1 MSFKILHTGDIH
13 LGDLAG
19 PSKDGKNL
27 RRMDTLA
34 CMDAIVLH
42 AQTEVPDITVIAGD
56 LFNRSRVWADTA
68 LEDVNDAISRFLRPL
83 CQHSHA
89 VVLLF
94 GTENHDNPRAFDV
107 IKKATG
113 DLKNLHIYTHPI
125 VDTIT
130 VPAGPIQILAI
141 PGFDKGRLRTF
152 FPGADKEAENQNA
165 TVLVNQ
171 LVLGLSR
178 QLDPNI
184 PSILTAH
191 YTVTGCTTE
200 SGQSFLAGQDVV
212 ISTDT
217 IDAANVSLACF
228 GHIHRPQK
236 LLSNTPAYYC
246 GSPNQLTFNDEGIE
260 HGFWMHTIHGTP
272 VLIPGENPPIP
283 HVESDFVGTPER
295 KHYTLRM
302 NSQEITDF
310 LCNGK
315 AFFPWEL
322 KDAIVR
328 IRYNCSAEQDKA
340 LNRAELQKAVL
351 QAGAF
356 HVAEILPEE
365 VITLDAVD
373 QLTEHDGPPEAL
385 ERWLDLNEVPYDTN
399 VRLQELARPIL
410 ARADDGRNANQH
422 TGAFVPVCI
431 TVRNYRSYTDATFD
445 FAPVRMAMVN
455 GSNGVGK
462 SSLFMDAL
470 ADCLFEQSRQ
480 EDIGGWVRDGTKSG
494 SVTFCFEVGGT
505 TYQVIRTRLRSG
517 KGTLALQQ
525 QGEDG
530 EWIDAGDTTMKLTQ
544 QKIIRLLG
552 MDCNTFCSIA
562 LIRQDAYGL
571 FLDADSDRRMEVL
584 SALLGLDLYDR
595 AEEMAKAGAADQRR
609 LIAECNTRIDI
620 LDTQIREKTVL
631 EDQRQALA
639 ADMDRLE
646 SDLSTVNTAVQAA
659 HEAEAARGAV
669 RDAIDRG
676 ETRLRGIRDQITTKE
691 GNLRTLRQETA
702 IAEGAAARLEDA
714 RSAAR
719 RLSSVRVQ
727 LDLYA
732 GYDDRYAENRKA
744 AADAMTELTAI
755 RSQIRACE
763 TEISRYDA
771 ILANACD
778 IQNRYL
784 RLNEIRTQKA
794 AVADE
799 IRLYAEAQEVVSEL
813 IFERDMAASQWT
825 TKMNNLRG
833 DISRAEAEASRLQS
847 SGCPVPGNASCKFLA
862 AASKAANQ
870 LPFMKNQMDELKA
883 AALKKHNEMEKRIAQ
898 AQAASILTGPNPN
911 DKLAALTRE
920 EQSLAGATA
929 DYEKLSRA
937 EERKAAAERQKAD
950 LQQRLSAV
958 SDRLDQLNAKVSS
971 LLESKKRLEDARQ
984 TADALKPLADM
995 LPQYEAD
1002 AAKISGLASQIDAIQ
1017 QDITAL
1023 NVQREECEVEIAD
1036 LKTKLAK
1043 SFTTNLDSLIS
1054 KRKQITEEITSISSR
1069 QGAIA
1074 YKLDQ
1079 IEAAEEQAAQL
1090 RREKDEYAGVL
1101 SDYQTLVKAFGL
1113 DGIRYMIVRSIVPEI
1128 MQRSN
1133 EILAAMT
1140 GGRMAVD
1147 IRTEREKKS
1156 DKKIVNSLEVWI
1168 HTLAGGNRP
1177 YQSHSGGEKVKI
1189 ALAVTLGLAD
1199 VKARRAGVQLGMLFI
1214 DEPPFLDA
1222 DGTDAYADAL
1232 TAMAA
1237 RNPNM
1242 RILAIS
1248 HDPTMKARFPQN
1260 ITVKGGENGSSV
1272 TME

>member
-1 MSFKILHTGDIH
+1 MSFKVLHTGDVH
-13 LGDLAG
+13 LGDLSG
-19 PSKDGKNL
+19 PTKDGENL
-27 RRMDTLA
+27 RRLDTLR
-34 CMDAIVLH
+34 CMSDIVQK
-42 AQTEVPDITVIAGD
+42 AQIVTPDITVIAGD

-68 LEDVNDAISRFLRPL
+68 LDDVNDAISGFLRPL

-113 DLKNLHIYTHPI
+113 DLKNLHIYTQPT
-125 VDTIT
+125 VDTIPT
-130 VPAGPIQILAI
+130 PAGSIQILAV
-141 PGFDKGRLRTF
+141 PGFDRGRLRTF

-165 TVLVNQ
+165 TALVNQ
-171 LVLGLSR
+171 LVLGLAT
-178 QLDPNI
+178 QLDPDL

-217 IDAANVSLACF
+217 IDGANVSLACF
-228 GHIHRPQK
+228 GHIHNPQK
-236 LLSNTPAYYC
+236 LLCNTPAYYC
-246 GSPNQLTFNDEGIE
+246 GSPNQLTFNDEGIQ
-260 HGFWMHTIHGTP
+260 HGFWIHTI
-272 VLIPGENPPIP
+272 
-283 HVESDFVGTPER
+283 SDDSVTSTFHGTPER
-295 KHYTLRM
+295 KHYTLRL
-302 NSQEITDF
+302 NAQEITDF
-310 LCNGK
+310 LSSGK
-315 AFFPWEL
+315 ALFPIEV
-322 KDAIVR
+322 KSAVVR
-328 IRYNCSAEQDKA
+328 VRYNCSAEQDKA
-340 LNRAELQKAVL
+340 LNRAELQKAIM

-356 HVAEILPEE
+356 YVAEILPEE
-365 VITLDAVD
+365 IVALDAVD
-373 QLTEHDGPPEAL
+373 QLTEHDGPAEAL
-385 ERWLDLNEVPYDTN
+385 ERWLNLNDIPFETST
-399 VRLQELARPIL
+399 RLQELARPIL
-410 ARADDGRNANQH
+410 AKADDGRNASKH
-422 TGAFVPVCI
+422 TGAFVPISI

-494 SVTFCFEVGGT
+494 SITFCFEVGGT

-525 QGEDG
+525 KGEDG
-530 EWIDAGDTTMKLTQ
+530 EWVDAGDTTMKLTQ

-609 LIAECNTRIDI
+609 KIAECNTRIGI
-620 LDTQIREKTVL
+620 LDDQIREKPVL
-631 EDQRQALA
+631 EEQRVKLA
-639 ADMDRLE
+639 ADMDQLE
-646 SDLSTVNTAVQAA
+646 NSLSTVNAGIQAA
-659 HEAEAARGAV
+659 HEAEAARGAIK
-669 RDAIDRG
+669 DSIDRAEARAATIG
-676 ETRLRGIRDQITTKE
+676 KQVAEKCNALNTINQQI
-691 GNLRTLRQETA
+691 A
-702 IAEGAAARLEDA
+702 IAEAGAVQLEFA
-714 RSAAR
+714 RSAAQQ
-719 RLSSVRVQ
+719 LSVIRIQ
-727 LDLYA
+727 LDLHA
-732 GYDDRYAENRKA
+732 GADDRYNENRRA
-744 AADAMTELTAI
+744 ASEAQTEADKLRSHITACEGDI
-755 RSQIRACE
+755 IGFDSVLRNADSIRAKYARLQ
-763 TEISRYDA
+763 EI
-771 ILANACD
+771 N
-778 IQNRYL
+778 
-784 RLNEIRTQKA
+784 TQKA
-794 AVADE
+794 KAAE
-799 IRLYAEAQEVVSEL
+799 TISQYAEAQEVVTEL
-813 IFERDMAASQWT
+813 TFERDMVQNRWNTQISQIEA
-825 TKMNNLRG
+825 
-833 DISRAEAEASRLQS
+833 DIERAEKNAAMLKS
-847 SGCPVPGNASCKFLA
+847 SGCSIPSGASCKFLSTATA
-862 AASKAANQ
+862 AAGLLPVLRKKLEDAKANARQQYND
-870 LPFMKNQMDELKA
+870 NTERIEKA
-883 AALKKHNEMEKRIAQ
+883 KSNP
-898 AQAASILTGPNPN
+898 ILTGPNPHTLMS
-911 DKLAALTRE
+911 DLSKESLTLKGIE
-920 EQSLAGATA
+920 STYEQLG
-929 DYEKLSRA
+929 RA
-937 EERKAAAERQKAD
+937 EERRAAALRTLED
-950 LQQRLSAV
+950 LKQRLTDTLA
-958 SDRLDQLNAKVSS
+958 RIDQLNSKVAD
-971 LLESKKRLEDARQ
+971 LMENKNRLEAARKAEKTLKA
-984 TADALKPLADM
+984 TADT
-995 LPQYEAD
+995 LPQCEAD
-1002 AAKISGLASQIDAIQ
+1002 AAKIDSLKAQKAAMETDIGYLIQ
-1017 QDITAL
+1017 QKDEAMAEVREL
-1023 NVQREECEVEIAD
+1023 NG
-1036 LKTKLAK
+1036 KLDDTYT
-1043 SFTTNLDSLIS
+1043 SNLDALTASRRYITNDIS
-1054 KRKQITEEITSISSR
+1054 TTSAKQGE
-1069 QGAIA
+1069 IA

-1079 IEAAEEQAAQL
+1079 IEAAEAQAADL
-1090 RREKDEYAGVL
+1090 RKEKDGYASAL
-1101 SDYQTLVKAFGL
+1101 TDYQTLVKAFGL

-1168 HTLAGGNRP
+1168 HTISGGNRP

-1237 RNPNM
+1237 RNPDM

-1260 ITVKGGENGSSV
+1260 ITVTGGENGSTV

>member
-1 MSFKILHTGDIH
+1 MSFKVLHTGDVH
-13 LGDLAG
+13 LGDLSG
-19 PSKDGKNL
+19 PTKDGENL
-27 RRMDTLA
+27 RRLDTLR
-34 CMDAIVLH
+34 CMSDIVQK
-42 AQTEVPDITVIAGD
+42 AEIVTPDITVIAGD

-68 LEDVNDAISRFLRPL
+68 LDDVNDAISGFLRPL

-113 DLKNLHIYTHPI
+113 DLKNLHIYTQPT
-125 VDTIT
+125 VDTIST
-130 VPAGPIQILAI
+130 PAGSIQILAV
-141 PGFDKGRLRTF
+141 PGFDRGRLRTF

-165 TVLVNQ
+165 TALVNQ
-171 LVLGLSR
+171 LVLGLAT
-178 QLDPNI
+178 QLDPNL

-217 IDAANVSLACF
+217 IDGANVSLGCF
-228 GHIHRPQK
+228 GHIHNPQK
-236 LLSNTPAYYC
+236 LLCNTPAYYC
-246 GSPNQLTFNDEGIE
+246 GSPNQLTFNDEGIQ
-260 HGFWMHTIHGTP
+260 HGFWIHTI
-272 VLIPGENPPIP
+272 
-283 HVESDFVGTPER
+283 SDDSVTSTFHGTPER
-295 KHYTLRM
+295 KHYTLRL
-302 NSQEITDF
+302 NAQEITDF
-310 LCNGK
+310 LNCGK
-315 AFFPWEL
+315 ALFPIEV
-322 KDAIVR
+322 KGAVVR
-328 IRYNCSAEQDKA
+328 VRYNCSAEQDKA
-340 LNRAELQKAVL
+340 LNRAELQKAIM

-356 HVAEILPEE
+356 YVAEILPEE
-365 VITLDAVD
+365 IVALDAVD
-373 QLTEHDGPPEAL
+373 QLTEHDGPAEAL
-385 ERWLDLNEVPYDTN
+385 ERWLDLNEVPFETST
-399 VRLQELARPIL
+399 RLQELARPIL
-410 ARADDGRNANQH
+410 AKADDGRNSSKH
-422 TGAFVPVCI
+422 TGAFVPISI

-494 SVTFCFEVGGT
+494 SITFCFEVGGT

-525 QGEDG
+525 KGEDG
-530 EWIDAGDTTMKLTQ
+530 EWVDAGDTTMKLTQ

-609 LIAECNTRIDI
+609 KIAECNTRIGI
-620 LDTQIREKTVL
+620 LDDQIREKPVL
-631 EDQRQALA
+631 EEQRLKLA
-639 ADMDRLE
+639 ADMDQLE
-646 SDLSTVNTAVQAA
+646 NSLSTVNAGIQAA
-659 HEAEAARGAV
+659 HEAEAARGAIK
-669 RDAIDRG
+669 DSIDRAEARAATIG
-676 ETRLRGIRDQITTKE
+676 KQVAEKCNALNTINQQI
-691 GNLRTLRQETA
+691 A
-702 IAEGAAARLEDA
+702 IAEAGAVQLEFA
-714 RSAAR
+714 RSAAQQ
-719 RLSSVRVQ
+719 LSVVRIQ
-727 LDLYA
+727 LDLHA
-732 GYDDRYAENRKA
+732 GADDRYSENRRA
-744 AADAMTELTAI
+744 ASEAQTDADKLRRHIAECEREIDGYNTVLCNAD
-755 RSQIRACE
+755 SIRAKHARLQ
-763 TEISRYDA
+763 EI
-771 ILANACD
+771 N
-778 IQNRYL
+778 
-784 RLNEIRTQKA
+784 TQKA
-794 AVADE
+794 KTAE
-799 IRLYAEAQEVVSEL
+799 TISQYAEAQEVVTEL
-813 IFERDMAASQWT
+813 TFERDMVQNRWNTQISQIEA
-825 TKMNNLRG
+825 
-833 DISRAEAEASRLQS
+833 DIERAEKNAAMLKS
-847 SGCPVPGNASCKFLA
+847 SGCPIPGGASCKFLSTATA
-862 AASKAANQ
+862 AAGLLPVLRKKLEEAKVNAQQQYDENTERIEKAKST
-870 LPFMKNQMDELKA
+870 P
-883 AALKKHNEMEKRIAQ
+883 
-898 AQAASILTGPNPN
+898 ILTGPNPHTLMS
-911 DKLAALTRE
+911 DLSKESLSLKGIETTY
-920 EQSLAGATA
+920 EQLG
-929 DYEKLSRA
+929 RA
-937 EERKAAAERQKAD
+937 EERRAAALRTLED
-950 LQQRLSAV
+950 LKQRLTDALA
-958 SDRLDQLNAKVSS
+958 RIDQLNSKVAD
-971 LLESKKRLEDARQ
+971 LMENKNRLEAARKAEKALKA
-984 TADALKPLADM
+984 TADT
-995 LPQYEAD
+995 LPQCEAD
-1002 AAKISGLASQIDAIQ
+1002 AAKIDSLKAQKAAMETDIGYLIQ
-1017 QDITAL
+1017 QKDEAMAEVREL
-1023 NVQREECEVEIAD
+1023 NG
-1036 LKTKLAK
+1036 KLDDTYT
-1043 SFTTNLDSLIS
+1043 SNLDALTASRRYITNDIS
-1054 KRKQITEEITSISSR
+1054 TTSAKQGE
-1069 QGAIA
+1069 IA

-1079 IEAAEEQAAQL
+1079 IEAAEAQAADL
-1090 RREKDEYAGVL
+1090 RKEKDGYASAL
-1101 SDYQTLVKAFGL
+1101 TDYQTLVKAFGL

-1168 HTLAGGNRP
+1168 HTISGGNRP

-1237 RNPNM
+1237 RNPDM

-1260 ITVKGGENGSSV
+1260 ITVTGGENGSTV

>member
-1 MSFKILHTGDIH
+1 VSFKVLHTGDVH
-13 LGDLAG
+13 LGDLSG
-19 PSKDGKNL
+19 PTKDGENL
-27 RRMDTLA
+27 RRLDTLR
-34 CMDAIVLH
+34 CMSDIVQK
-42 AQTEVPDITVIAGD
+42 AEIVTPDITVIAGD

-68 LEDVNDAISRFLRPL
+68 LDDVNDAISGFLRPL

-113 DLKNLHIYTHPI
+113 DLKNLHIYTQPT
-125 VDTIT
+125 VDTIST
-130 VPAGPIQILAI
+130 PAGSIQFLAV
-141 PGFDKGRLRTF
+141 PGFDRGRLRTF

-165 TVLVNQ
+165 TALVNQ
-171 LVLGLSR
+171 LVLGLAT
-178 QLDPNI
+178 QLDPNL

-217 IDAANVSLACF
+217 IDGANVSLGCF
-228 GHIHRPQK
+228 GHIHNPQK
-236 LLSNTPAYYC
+236 LLCNTPAYYC
-246 GSPNQLTFNDEGIE
+246 GSPNQLTFNDEGIQ
-260 HGFWMHTIHGTP
+260 HGFWIHTI
-272 VLIPGENPPIP
+272 
-283 HVESDFVGTPER
+283 SDDSVTSTFHGTPER
-295 KHYTLRM
+295 KHYTLRL
-302 NSQEITDF
+302 NAQEITDF
-310 LCNGK
+310 LNCGK
-315 AFFPWEL
+315 ALFPIEV
-322 KDAIVR
+322 KGAVVR
-328 IRYNCSAEQDKA
+328 VRYNCSAEQDKA
-340 LNRAELQKAVL
+340 LNRAELQKAIM

-356 HVAEILPEE
+356 YVAEILPEE
-365 VITLDAVD
+365 IVALDAVD
-373 QLTEHDGPPEAL
+373 QLTEHDGPAEAL
-385 ERWLDLNEVPYDTN
+385 ERWLDLNEVPFETST
-399 VRLQELARPIL
+399 RLQELARPIL
-410 ARADDGRNANQH
+410 AKADDGRNASKH
-422 TGAFVPVCI
+422 TGAFVPISI

-494 SVTFCFEVGGT
+494 SITFCFEVGGT

-525 QGEDG
+525 KGEDG
-530 EWIDAGDTTMKLTQ
+530 EWVDAGDTTMKLTQ

-609 LIAECNTRIDI
+609 KIAECNTRIGI
-620 LDTQIREKTVL
+620 LDDQIREKPVL
-631 EDQRQALA
+631 EEKRLKLA
-639 ADMDRLE
+639 ADMDQLE
-646 SDLSTVNTAVQAA
+646 NSLSTVNAGIQAA
-659 HEAEAARGAV
+659 HEAEAARGAIK
-669 RDAIDRG
+669 DSIDRAEARAATIG
-676 ETRLRGIRDQITTKE
+676 KQVAEKCNALNTINQQI
-691 GNLRTLRQETA
+691 A
-702 IAEGAAARLEDA
+702 IAEAGAVQLEFA
-714 RSAAR
+714 RSAAQQ
-719 RLSSVRVQ
+719 LSVVRIQ
-727 LDLYA
+727 LDLHA
-732 GYDDRYAENRKA
+732 GADDRYNENRRA
-744 AADAMTELTAI
+744 ASEAQTEADKLRRHIAECEREIDGYNTVLCNAD
-755 RSQIRACE
+755 SIRAKHARLQ
-763 TEISRYDA
+763 EI
-771 ILANACD
+771 N
-778 IQNRYL
+778 
-784 RLNEIRTQKA
+784 TQKA
-794 AVADE
+794 KAAE
-799 IRLYAEAQEVVSEL
+799 TISQYAEAQEVVTEL
-813 IFERDMAASQWT
+813 TFERDMVQNRWNTQISQIEA
-825 TKMNNLRG
+825 
-833 DISRAEAEASRLQS
+833 DIERAEKNAAMLKS
-847 SGCPVPGNASCKFLA
+847 SGCPIPSGASCRFLSTATA
-862 AASKAANQ
+862 AAGLLPVLRKKLEEAKANAQ
-870 LPFMKNQMDELKA
+870 QQYDENTERIEKA
-883 AALKKHNEMEKRIAQ
+883 K
-898 AQAASILTGPNPN
+898 STPILTGPNPHTLMS
-911 DKLAALTRE
+911 DLSKESLSLKGIETTY
-920 EQSLAGATA
+920 EQLG
-929 DYEKLSRA
+929 RA
-937 EERKAAAERQKAD
+937 EERRAAALRTLED
-950 LQQRLSAV
+950 LKQRLTDALA
-958 SDRLDQLNAKVSS
+958 RIDQLNSKVAD
-971 LLESKKRLEDARQ
+971 LMENKNRLEAARKAEKALKA
-984 TADALKPLADM
+984 TADT
-995 LPQYEAD
+995 LPQCEAD
-1002 AAKISGLASQIDAIQ
+1002 AAKIDSLKAQKAAMETDIGYLIQ
-1017 QDITAL
+1017 QKDEAMAEVREL
-1023 NVQREECEVEIAD
+1023 NG
-1036 LKTKLAK
+1036 KLDDTYT
-1043 SFTTNLDSLIS
+1043 SNLDALTASRRYITNDIS
-1054 KRKQITEEITSISSR
+1054 TTSSKQGE
-1069 QGAIA
+1069 IA

-1079 IEAAEEQAAQL
+1079 IEAAEAQAADL
-1090 RREKDEYAGVL
+1090 RKEKDGYASAL
-1101 SDYQTLVKAFGL
+1101 TDYQTLAKAFGL

-1168 HTLAGGNRP
+1168 HTISGGNRP

-1237 RNPNM
+1237 RNPDM

-1260 ITVKGGENGSSV
+1260 ITVTGGENGSTV

>member
-1 MSFKILHTGDIH
+1 MSFKVLHTGDVH
-13 LGDLAG
+13 LGDLSG
-19 PSKDGKNL
+19 PTKDGENL
-27 RRMDTLA
+27 RRLDTLR
-34 CMDAIVLH
+34 CMSDIVQK
-42 AQTEVPDITVIAGD
+42 AEIVTPDVTVIAGD

-68 LEDVNDAISRFLRPL
+68 LDDVNDAISGFLRPL

-113 DLKNLHIYTHPI
+113 DLKNLHIYTQPT
-125 VDTIT
+125 VDTIST
-130 VPAGPIQILAI
+130 PAGNIQILAV
-141 PGFDKGRLRTF
+141 PGFDRGRLRTF

-165 TVLVNQ
+165 TALVNQ
-171 LVLGLSR
+171 LVLGLAT
-178 QLDPNI
+178 QLDPNL

-217 IDAANVSLACF
+217 IDGANVSLGCF
-228 GHIHRPQK
+228 GHIHNPQK
-236 LLSNTPAYYC
+236 LLCNTPAYYC
-246 GSPNQLTFNDEGIE
+246 GSPNQLTFNDEGIQ
-260 HGFWMHTIHGTP
+260 HGFWIHTI
-272 VLIPGENPPIP
+272 
-283 HVESDFVGTPER
+283 SDDSVTSTFHGTPER
-295 KHYTLRM
+295 KHYTLRL
-302 NSQEITDF
+302 NAQEITDF
-310 LCNGK
+310 LSSGK
-315 AFFPWEL
+315 ALFPIEV
-322 KDAIVR
+322 KSAVVR
-328 IRYNCSAEQDKA
+328 VRYNCSAEQDKA
-340 LNRAELQKAVL
+340 LNRAELQKAIM

-356 HVAEILPEE
+356 YVAEILPEE
-365 VITLDAVD
+365 IVALDAVD
-373 QLTEHDGPPEAL
+373 QLTEHDGPAEAL
-385 ERWLDLNEVPYDTN
+385 ERWLDLNDVPFETST
-399 VRLQELARPIL
+399 RLQELARPIL
-410 ARADDGRNANQH
+410 AKADDGRNASKH
-422 TGAFVPVCI
+422 TGAFVPISI

-494 SVTFCFEVGGT
+494 SITFCLEVGGT

-525 QGEDG
+525 KGEDG
-530 EWIDAGDTTMKLTQ
+530 EWVDAGDTTMKLTQ

-609 LIAECNTRIDI
+609 KIAECNTRIGI
-620 LDTQIREKTVL
+620 LDDQIRERPVL
-631 EDQRQALA
+631 EEQRVKLA
-639 ADMDRLE
+639 ADMDQLE
-646 SDLSTVNTAVQAA
+646 NSLSTVNAGIQAA
-659 HEAEAARGAV
+659 HEAEAARGAIK
-669 RDAIDRG
+669 DSIDRAEARAATIG
-676 ETRLRGIRDQITTKE
+676 KQVTEKCNALNTINQQI
-691 GNLRTLRQETA
+691 A
-702 IAEGAAARLEDA
+702 IAEAGAVQLEFA
-714 RSAAR
+714 RSAAQQ
-719 RLSSVRVQ
+719 LSVIRIQ
-727 LDLYA
+727 LDLHA
-732 GYDDRYAENRKA
+732 GADDRYNENRRA
-744 AADAMTELTAI
+744 ASEAQTEADKLRRHISECEREIDGYNTVLYNAD
-755 RSQIRACE
+755 SIRAKH
-763 TEISRYDA
+763 TRLQEI
-771 ILANACD
+771 NA
-778 IQNRYL
+778 
-784 RLNEIRTQKA
+784 QKA
-794 AVADE
+794 QTAEA
-799 IRLYAEAQEVVSEL
+799 ISQYAEAQELVTEL
-813 IFERDMAASQWT
+813 TFERDMVQNRWNTQISQIEA
-825 TKMNNLRG
+825 
-833 DISRAEAEASRLQS
+833 DIERAEKNAAMLKS
-847 SGCPVPGNASCKFLA
+847 SGCPIPNGASCKFLSTATA
-862 AASKAANQ
+862 AAGLLPVLRKKLEEVNGNAQQQYDDYIERIEKA
-870 LPFMKNQMDELKA
+870 KN
-883 AALKKHNEMEKRIAQ
+883 NP
-898 AQAASILTGPNPN
+898 ILTGPNPHTLMS
-911 DKLAALTRE
+911 DLSKESFSLKGIESTY
-920 EQSLAGATA
+920 EQLG
-929 DYEKLSRA
+929 RA
-937 EERKAAAERQKAD
+937 EERRAAALRTLED
-950 LQQRLSAV
+950 LKQRLTDALA
-958 SDRLDQLNAKVSS
+958 RIDQLNSKVAE
-971 LLESKKRLEDARQ
+971 LMENKNRLEAARKAEKALKA
-984 TADALKPLADM
+984 TADT
-995 LPQYEAD
+995 LPRCEAD
-1002 AAKISGLASQIDAIQ
+1002 AAKIDSLKAQKAAMETDIGYLIQ
-1017 QDITAL
+1017 QKDEAMAEVREL
-1023 NVQREECEVEIAD
+1023 NG
-1036 LKTKLAK
+1036 KLDDTYT
-1043 SFTTNLDSLIS
+1043 SNLDALTASRRYITNDIS
-1054 KRKQITEEITSISSR
+1054 TTSAKQGE
-1069 QGAIA
+1069 IA

-1079 IEAAEEQAAQL
+1079 IEAAEAQAADL
-1090 RREKDEYAGVL
+1090 RKEKDGYASAL
-1101 SDYQTLVKAFGL
+1101 NDYQTLVKAFGL

-1168 HTLAGGNRP
+1168 HTISGGNRP

-1260 ITVKGGENGSSV
+1260 ITVTGAENGSTV

>member
-1 MSFKILHTGDIH
+1 MSFKVLHTGDVH
-13 LGDLAG
+13 LGDLSG
-19 PSKDGKNL
+19 PTKDGENL
-27 RRMDTLA
+27 RRLDTLR
-34 CMDAIVLH
+34 CMSDIVQK
-42 AQTEVPDITVIAGD
+42 AEIVTPDITVIAGD

-68 LEDVNDAISRFLRPL
+68 LDDVNDAISGFLRPL

-113 DLKNLHIYTHPI
+113 DLKNLHIYTQPT
-125 VDTIT
+125 VDTIST
-130 VPAGPIQILAI
+130 PAGSIQILAV
-141 PGFDKGRLRTF
+141 PGFDRGRLRTF

-165 TVLVNQ
+165 TALVNQ
-171 LVLGLSR
+171 LVLGLAT
-178 QLDPNI
+178 QLDPNL

-217 IDAANVSLACF
+217 IDGANVSLGCF
-228 GHIHRPQK
+228 GHIHNPQK
-236 LLSNTPAYYC
+236 LLCNTPAYYC
-246 GSPNQLTFNDEGIE
+246 GSPNQLTFNDEGIQ
-260 HGFWMHTIHGTP
+260 HGFWIHTI
-272 VLIPGENPPIP
+272 
-283 HVESDFVGTPER
+283 SDDSVTSTFHGTPER
-295 KHYTLRM
+295 KHYTLRL
-302 NSQEITDF
+302 NAQEITDF
-310 LCNGK
+310 LNCGK
-315 AFFPWEL
+315 ALFPIEV
-322 KDAIVR
+322 KGAVVR
-328 IRYNCSAEQDKA
+328 VRYNCSAEQDKA
-340 LNRAELQKAVL
+340 LNRAELQKAIM

-356 HVAEILPEE
+356 YVAEILPEE
-365 VITLDAVD
+365 IVALDAVD
-373 QLTEHDGPPEAL
+373 QLTEHDGPAEAL
-385 ERWLDLNEVPYDTN
+385 ERWLDLNEVPFETST
-399 VRLQELARPIL
+399 RLQELARPIL
-410 ARADDGRNANQH
+410 AKADDGRNSSKH
-422 TGAFVPVCI
+422 TGAFVPISI

-494 SVTFCFEVGGT
+494 SITFCFEVGGT

-525 QGEDG
+525 KGEDG
-530 EWIDAGDTTMKLTQ
+530 EWVDAGDTTMKLTQ

-609 LIAECNTRIDI
+609 KIAECNTRIGI
-620 LDTQIREKTVL
+620 LDDQIREKPVL
-631 EDQRQALA
+631 EEQRLKLA
-639 ADMDRLE
+639 ADMDQLE
-646 SDLSTVNTAVQAA
+646 NSLSTVNAGIQAA
-659 HEAEAARGAV
+659 HEAEAARGAIK
-669 RDAIDRG
+669 DSIDRAEARAATIG
-676 ETRLRGIRDQITTKE
+676 KQVAEKCNALNTINQQI
-691 GNLRTLRQETA
+691 A
-702 IAEGAAARLEDA
+702 IAEAGAVQLEFA
-714 RSAAR
+714 RSAAQQ
-719 RLSSVRVQ
+719 LSVVRIQ
-727 LDLYA
+727 LDLHA
-732 GYDDRYAENRKA
+732 GADDRYNENRRA
-744 AADAMTELTAI
+744 ASEAQTDADKLRRHIAECEREIDGYNTVLCNAD
-755 RSQIRACE
+755 SIRAKHARLQ
-763 TEISRYDA
+763 EI
-771 ILANACD
+771 N
-778 IQNRYL
+778 
-784 RLNEIRTQKA
+784 TQKA
-794 AVADE
+794 KTAE
-799 IRLYAEAQEVVSEL
+799 TISQYAEAQEVVTEL
-813 IFERDMAASQWT
+813 TFERDMVQNRWNTQISQIEA
-825 TKMNNLRG
+825 
-833 DISRAEAEASRLQS
+833 DIERAEKNAAMLKS
-847 SGCPVPGNASCKFLA
+847 SGCPIPGGASCKFLSTATA
-862 AASKAANQ
+862 AVGLLPVLRKKLEEAKANAQ
-870 LPFMKNQMDELKA
+870 QQYDENTERIEKA
-883 AALKKHNEMEKRIAQ
+883 KST
-898 AQAASILTGPNPN
+898 SILTGPNPHTLMS
-911 DKLAALTRE
+911 DLSKESLSLKGIETTY
-920 EQSLAGATA
+920 EQLG
-929 DYEKLSRA
+929 RA
-937 EERKAAAERQKAD
+937 EERRAAALRTLED
-950 LQQRLSAV
+950 LKQRLTDALA
-958 SDRLDQLNAKVSS
+958 RIDQLNSKVAD
-971 LLESKKRLEDARQ
+971 LMENKNRLEAARKAEKALKA
-984 TADALKPLADM
+984 TADT
-995 LPQYEAD
+995 LPQCEAD
-1002 AAKISGLASQIDAIQ
+1002 AAKIDSLKAQKAAMETDIGYLIQ
-1017 QDITAL
+1017 QKDEAMAEVREL
-1023 NVQREECEVEIAD
+1023 NG
-1036 LKTKLAK
+1036 KLDDTYT
-1043 SFTTNLDSLIS
+1043 SNLDALTASRRYITNDIS
-1054 KRKQITEEITSISSR
+1054 TTSAKQGE
-1069 QGAIA
+1069 IA

-1079 IEAAEEQAAQL
+1079 IEAAEAQAADL
-1090 RREKDEYAGVL
+1090 RKEKDGYASAL
-1101 SDYQTLVKAFGL
+1101 TDYMTLVKAFGL

-1168 HTLAGGNRP
+1168 HTISGGNRP

-1237 RNPNM
+1237 RNPDM

-1260 ITVKGGENGSSV
+1260 ITVTGGENGSTV

>member
-1 MSFKILHTGDIH
+1 MLIAHCGDIH

-19 PSKDGKNL
+19 PVKEGVNL
-27 RRMDTLA
+27 RRQDTLA
-34 CMDAIVLH
+34 CTDKIVQVCEDRRPNL
-42 AQTEVPDITVIAGD
+42 IIIAGD

-68 LEDVNDAISRFLRPL
+68 LEDINDAVRRIIRPL
-83 CQHSHA
+83 CAAGDA
-89 VVLLF
+89 VAVLF
-94 GTENHDNPRAFDV
+94 GTSNHDNPNSFEV
-107 IKKATG
+107 LSEATK
-113 DLKNLHIYTHPI
+113 DLKNLRIYTQPA
-125 VDTIT
+125 VDTIMT
-130 VPAGPIQILAI
+130 SAGPIQILAI

-171 LVLGLSR
+171 LVLGLST
-178 QLDPNI
+178 QLDPKI

-217 IDAANVSLACF
+217 IDAANVNLACF

-260 HGFWMHTIHGTP
+260 HGFWMHTIQRNP
-272 VLIPGENPPIP
+272 VLVPGENPPIP
-283 HVESDFVGTPER
+283 HVASEFVGTPER
-295 KHYTLRM
+295 KHYTLRL

-310 LCNGK
+310 LANGK
-315 AFFPWEL
+315 AFFPWEM

-328 IRYNCSAEQDKA
+328 VRYNCSAEQDKA
-340 LNRAELQKAVL
+340 LNRAELQKAIL
-351 QAGAF
+351 QEGAF

-365 VITLDAVD
+365 VVALDAVD
-373 QLTEHDGPPEAL
+373 HMTEHDGPPEAL
-385 ERWLDLNEVPYDTN
+385 ERWLDLNSVPYDTS

-410 ARADDGRNANQH
+410 AKADDGRNANQY
-422 TGAFVPVCI
+422 TGAFVPVSI

-525 QGEDG
+525 MGEDG
-530 EWIDAGDTTMKLTQ
+530 EWVDAGDTTMKLTQ

-595 AEEMAKAGAADQRR
+595 AEDMAKAGAADQRR

-620 LDTQIREKTVL
+620 LDTQIREKAAL
-631 EDQRQALA
+631 EEQRKALA
-639 ADMDRLE
+639 GDMDRLE
-646 SDLSTVNTAVQAA
+646 SDLSTVNTALQAA

-669 RDAIDRG
+669 RDSIDRG
-676 ETRLRGIRDQITTKE
+676 ETRLRGIRDQITAKE
-691 GNLRTLRQETA
+691 GTLRTLRQQTA
-702 IAEGAAARLEDA
+702 IAEGAAARLDEA

-719 RLSSVRVQ
+719 RLNSVRVQ

-732 GYDDRYAENRKA
+732 GSDDRYTENRKA
-744 AADAMTELTAI
+744 ASEAMTELTGI
-755 RSQIRACE
+755 RNQITACE
-763 TEISRYDA
+763 AEISGYDA
-771 ILANACD
+771 ILASACD

-784 RLNEIRTQKA
+784 RLNEIRSQKA

-813 IFERDMAASQWT
+813 IFERDMAASQWR
-825 TKMNNLRG
+825 TKMDNLRA
-833 DISRAEAEASRLQS
+833 DITRAEAEAARLQS

-870 LPFMKNQMDELKA
+870 LPFMKKQMDELKA
-883 AALKKHNEMEKRIAQ
+883 AALKKHNEMEARIAQ

-911 DKLAALTRE
+911 DKLEALTRE
-920 EQSLAGATA
+920 ERTLSGVEAE
-929 DYEKLSRA
+929 YERLSRA

-950 LQQRLSAV
+950 LQKRLTAV
-958 SDRLDQLNAKVSS
+958 TDRLDTLNSKVSS

-984 TADALKPLADM
+984 SSEALKPLADL

-1002 AAKISGLASQIDAIQ
+1002 AARISGLASQIDAIQ
-1017 QDITAL
+1017 QDIAAL
-1023 NVQREECEVEIAD
+1023 HIQREECEAEIAG

-1043 SFTTNLDSLIS
+1043 SFTTDLGSLTS
-1054 KRKQITEEITSISSR
+1054 KRKQITEEITAISAQ

-1101 SDYQTLVKAFGL
+1101 TDYQTLVKAFGL
-1113 DGIRYMIVRSIVPEI
+1113 DGIRYMIVRTIVPEI

-1237 RNPNM
+1237 RNPDM

-1260 ITVKGGENGSSV
+1260 ITVTGGENGSSV

>member
-1 MSFKILHTGDIH
+1 MSFKVLHTGDVH
-13 LGDLAG
+13 LGDLSG
-19 PSKDGKNL
+19 PTKDGENL
-27 RRMDTLA
+27 RRLDTLR
-34 CMDAIVLH
+34 CMSDIVQK
-42 AQTEVPDITVIAGD
+42 AEIVTPDITVIAGD

-68 LEDVNDAISRFLRPL
+68 LDDVNDAISGFLRPL

-113 DLKNLHIYTHPI
+113 DLKNLHIYTQPT
-125 VDTIT
+125 VDTIST
-130 VPAGPIQILAI
+130 PAGSIQILAV
-141 PGFDKGRLRTF
+141 PGFDRGRLRTF

-165 TVLVNQ
+165 TALVNQ
-171 LVLGLSR
+171 LVLGLAT
-178 QLDPNI
+178 QLDPDL

-217 IDAANVSLACF
+217 IDGANVSLACF
-228 GHIHRPQK
+228 GHIHNPQK
-236 LLSNTPAYYC
+236 LLCNTPAYYC
-246 GSPNQLTFNDEGIE
+246 GSPNQLTFNDEGIQ
-260 HGFWMHTIHGTP
+260 HGFWIHTI
-272 VLIPGENPPIP
+272 
-283 HVESDFVGTPER
+283 SDDSVTSTFHGTPER
-295 KHYTLRM
+295 KHYTLRL
-302 NSQEITDF
+302 NAQEITDF
-310 LCNGK
+310 LSSGK
-315 AFFPWEL
+315 ALFPIEV
-322 KDAIVR
+322 KSAVVR
-328 IRYNCSAEQDKA
+328 VRYNCSAEQDKA
-340 LNRAELQKAVL
+340 LNRAELQKAIM

-356 HVAEILPEE
+356 YVAEILPEE
-365 VITLDAVD
+365 IVALDAVD
-373 QLTEHDGPPEAL
+373 QLTEHDGPAEAL
-385 ERWLDLNEVPYDTN
+385 ERWLDLNDIPFETST
-399 VRLQELARPIL
+399 RLQELARPIL
-410 ARADDGRNANQH
+410 AKADDGRNSSKH
-422 TGAFVPVCI
+422 TGAFVPISI

-494 SVTFCFEVGGT
+494 SITFCFEVGGT

-525 QGEDG
+525 KGEDG
-530 EWIDAGDTTMKLTQ
+530 EWVDAGDTTMKLTQ

-584 SALLGLDLYDR
+584 SALLGLDLYDW

-609 LIAECNTRIDI
+609 KIAECNTRIGI
-620 LDTQIREKTVL
+620 LDDQIREKPVL
-631 EDQRQALA
+631 EEQRVKLA
-639 ADMDRLE
+639 ADMDQLE
-646 SDLSTVNTAVQAA
+646 NSLSTVNAGIQAA
-659 HEAEAARGAV
+659 HEAEAARGAIK
-669 RDAIDRG
+669 DAIDRAEARAATIG
-676 ETRLRGIRDQITTKE
+676 KQVAEKCNALNTINQQI
-691 GNLRTLRQETA
+691 A
-702 IAEGAAARLEDA
+702 IAEAGAVQLEFA
-714 RSAAR
+714 RSAAQQ
-719 RLSSVRVQ
+719 LSVIRIQ
-727 LDLYA
+727 LDLHA
-732 GYDDRYAENRKA
+732 GADDRYNENRRA
-744 AADAMTELTAI
+744 ASEAQTEADKLRRHISECEREIDGYNTVLYNAD
-755 RSQIRACE
+755 SIRAKH
-763 TEISRYDA
+763 TRLQEI
-771 ILANACD
+771 N
-778 IQNRYL
+778 
-784 RLNEIRTQKA
+784 TQKA
-794 AVADE
+794 KAAE
-799 IRLYAEAQEVVSEL
+799 TISQYAEAQEVVTEL
-813 IFERDMAASQWT
+813 TFERDMVQNRWNTQISQIEA
-825 TKMNNLRG
+825 
-833 DISRAEAEASRLQS
+833 DIERAEKNAAMLKS
-847 SGCPVPGNASCKFLA
+847 SGCPIPSGASCKFLSTATA
-862 AASKAANQ
+862 AAGLLPVLRKKLEDAKANAQQQYDDNT
-870 LPFMKNQMDELKA
+870 ERIEKA
-883 AALKKHNEMEKRIAQ
+883 KSNP
-898 AQAASILTGPNPN
+898 ILTGPNPHTLMS
-911 DKLAALTRE
+911 DLSKESLSLKGIETTY
-920 EQSLAGATA
+920 EQLG
-929 DYEKLSRA
+929 RA
-937 EERKAAAERQKAD
+937 EERRAAALRTLDDLKQRLTDALARIEQLNSKVAD
-950 LQQRLSAV
+950 LME
-958 SDRLDQLNAKVSS
+958 NKN
-971 LLESKKRLEDARQ
+971 RLEAARKAEKALKA
-984 TADALKPLADM
+984 TADT
-995 LPQYEAD
+995 LPQCEAD
-1002 AAKISGLASQIDAIQ
+1002 AAKIDSLKAQKAAMETDIGYLIQ
-1017 QDITAL
+1017 QKDEAMAEVREL
-1023 NVQREECEVEIAD
+1023 NG
-1036 LKTKLAK
+1036 KLDDTYT
-1043 SFTTNLDSLIS
+1043 SNLDALTASRRYITNDIS
-1054 KRKQITEEITSISSR
+1054 TTSAKQGE
-1069 QGAIA
+1069 IA

-1079 IEAAEEQAAQL
+1079 IEAAEAQAADL
-1090 RREKDEYAGVL
+1090 RKEKDGYASAL
-1101 SDYQTLVKAFGL
+1101 TDYQTLVKAFGL

-1168 HTLAGGNRP
+1168 HTISGGNRP

-1237 RNPNM
+1237 RNPDM

-1260 ITVKGGENGSSV
+1260 ITVTGGENGSTV

>member
-1 MSFKILHTGDIH
+1 MSFKVLHTGDVH
-13 LGDLAG
+13 LGDLSG
-19 PSKDGKNL
+19 PTKDGENL
-27 RRMDTLA
+27 RRLDTLR
-34 CMDAIVLH
+34 CMSDIVQK
-42 AQTEVPDITVIAGD
+42 AEIVTPDITVIAGD

-68 LEDVNDAISRFLRPL
+68 LDDVNDAISGFLRPL

-113 DLKNLHIYTHPI
+113 DLKNLHIYTQPT
-125 VDTIT
+125 VDTIST
-130 VPAGPIQILAI
+130 PAGSIQILAV
-141 PGFDKGRLRTF
+141 PGFDRGRLRTF

-165 TVLVNQ
+165 TALVNQ
-171 LVLGLSR
+171 LVLGLAT
-178 QLDPNI
+178 QLDPNL

-217 IDAANVSLACF
+217 IDGANVSLACF
-228 GHIHRPQK
+228 GHIHNPQK
-236 LLSNTPAYYC
+236 LLCNTPAYYC
-246 GSPNQLTFNDEGIE
+246 GSPNQLTFNDEGIQ
-260 HGFWMHTIHGTP
+260 HGFWIHTI
-272 VLIPGENPPIP
+272 
-283 HVESDFVGTPER
+283 SDDSVTSTFHGTPER
-295 KHYTLRM
+295 KHYTLRL
-302 NSQEITDF
+302 NAQEITDF
-310 LCNGK
+310 LNSGK
-315 AFFPWEL
+315 ALFPIEV
-322 KDAIVR
+322 KGAVVR
-328 IRYNCSAEQDKA
+328 VRYNCSAEQDKA
-340 LNRAELQKAVL
+340 LNRAELQKAIM

-356 HVAEILPEE
+356 YVAEILPEE
-365 VITLDAVD
+365 IVALDAVD
-373 QLTEHDGPPEAL
+373 QLTEHDGPAEAL
-385 ERWLDLNEVPYDTN
+385 ERWLDLNEVPFETST
-399 VRLQELARPIL
+399 RLQELARPIL
-410 ARADDGRNANQH
+410 AKADDGRNSSKH
-422 TGAFVPVCI
+422 TGAFVPISI

-494 SVTFCFEVGGT
+494 SITFCFEVGGT

-525 QGEDG
+525 KGEDG
-530 EWIDAGDTTMKLTQ
+530 EWVDAGDTTMKLTQ

-609 LIAECNTRIDI
+609 KIAECNTRIGI
-620 LDTQIREKTVL
+620 LDDQIREKPVL
-631 EDQRQALA
+631 EEQRLKLA
-639 ADMDRLE
+639 ADMDQLE
-646 SDLSTVNTAVQAA
+646 NSLSTVNAGIQAA
-659 HEAEAARGAV
+659 HEAEAARGAIK
-669 RDAIDRG
+669 DSIDRAEARAATIG
-676 ETRLRGIRDQITTKE
+676 KQVAEKCNALNTINQQI
-691 GNLRTLRQETA
+691 A
-702 IAEGAAARLEDA
+702 IAEAGAVQLEFA
-714 RSAAR
+714 RSAAQQ
-719 RLSSVRVQ
+719 LSVIRIQ
-727 LDLYA
+727 LDLHA
-732 GYDDRYAENRKA
+732 GADDRYNENRRA
-744 AADAMTELTAI
+744 ASEAQTEADKLRSHITACEGDI
-755 RSQIRACE
+755 IGFDSVLRNADSIRAKYARLQ
-763 TEISRYDA
+763 EI
-771 ILANACD
+771 N
-778 IQNRYL
+778 
-784 RLNEIRTQKA
+784 TQKA
-794 AVADE
+794 QTAEA
-799 IRLYAEAQEVVSEL
+799 ISQYAEAQEIVTEL
-813 IFERDMAASQWT
+813 TFERDMVQNRWNTQISQIEA
-825 TKMNNLRG
+825 
-833 DISRAEAEASRLQS
+833 DIERAEKNAAMLKS
-847 SGCPVPGNASCKFLA
+847 SGCPIPGGASCKFLSTATA
-862 AASKAANQ
+862 AAGLLPVLRKKLEEVKANAQQQYAENT
-870 LPFMKNQMDELKA
+870 E
-883 AALKKHNEMEKRIAQ
+883 RIETAK
-898 AQAASILTGPNPN
+898 SNPILTGPNPHTLMS
-911 DKLAALTRE
+911 DLSKESLSLKGIETTY
-920 EQSLAGATA
+920 EQLG
-929 DYEKLSRA
+929 RA
-937 EERKAAAERQKAD
+937 EERRAAALRTLED
-950 LQQRLSAV
+950 LKQRLTDALA
-958 SDRLDQLNAKVSS
+958 RIDQLNSKVAD
-971 LLESKKRLEDARQ
+971 LMENKNRLEAARKAEKTLKA
-984 TADALKPLADM
+984 TADT
-995 LPQYEAD
+995 LPQCEAD
-1002 AAKISGLASQIDAIQ
+1002 AAKIDSLKAQKAAMETDIGYLIQ
-1017 QDITAL
+1017 QKDEAMAEVREL
-1023 NVQREECEVEIAD
+1023 NG
-1036 LKTKLAK
+1036 KLDDTYT
-1043 SFTTNLDSLIS
+1043 SNLDALTASRRYITNDIS
-1054 KRKQITEEITSISSR
+1054 TTSAKQGE
-1069 QGAIA
+1069 IA

-1079 IEAAEEQAAQL
+1079 IEAAEAQAADL
-1090 RREKDEYAGVL
+1090 RKEKDGYASAL
-1101 SDYQTLVKAFGL
+1101 TDYMTLAKAFGL

-1168 HTLAGGNRP
+1168 HTISGGNRP

-1237 RNPNM
+1237 RNPDM

-1260 ITVKGGENGSSV
+1260 ITVTGGENGSTV

>member
-1 MSFKILHTGDIH
+1 MSFKVLHTGDVH
-13 LGDLAG
+13 LGDLSG
-19 PSKDGKNL
+19 PTKDGENL
-27 RRMDTLA
+27 RRLDTLR
-34 CMDAIVLH
+34 CMSDIVQK
-42 AQTEVPDITVIAGD
+42 AEIVTPDITVIAGD

-68 LEDVNDAISRFLRPL
+68 LDDVNDAISGFLRPL

-113 DLKNLHIYTHPI
+113 DLKNLHIYTQPT
-125 VDTIT
+125 VDTIST
-130 VPAGPIQILAI
+130 PAGSIQILAV
-141 PGFDKGRLRTF
+141 PGFDRGRLRTF

-165 TVLVNQ
+165 TALVNQ
-171 LVLGLSR
+171 LVLGLAT
-178 QLDPNI
+178 QLDPNL

-217 IDAANVSLACF
+217 IDGANVSLGCF
-228 GHIHRPQK
+228 GHIHNPQK
-236 LLSNTPAYYC
+236 LLCNTPAYYC
-246 GSPNQLTFNDEGIE
+246 GSPNQLTFNDEGIQ
-260 HGFWMHTIHGTP
+260 HGFWIHTI
-272 VLIPGENPPIP
+272 
-283 HVESDFVGTPER
+283 SDDSVTSTFHGTPER
-295 KHYTLRM
+295 KHYTLRL
-302 NSQEITDF
+302 NAQEITDF
-310 LCNGK
+310 LNCGK
-315 AFFPWEL
+315 ALFPIEV
-322 KDAIVR
+322 KGAVVR
-328 IRYNCSAEQDKA
+328 VRYNCSAEQDKA
-340 LNRAELQKAVL
+340 LNRAELQKAIM

-356 HVAEILPEE
+356 YVAEILPEE
-365 VITLDAVD
+365 IVALDAVD
-373 QLTEHDGPPEAL
+373 QLTEHDGPAEAL
-385 ERWLDLNEVPYDTN
+385 ERWLDLNEVPFETST
-399 VRLQELARPIL
+399 RLQELARPIL
-410 ARADDGRNANQH
+410 AKADDGRNSSKH
-422 TGAFVPVCI
+422 TGAFVPISI

-494 SVTFCFEVGGT
+494 SITFCFEVGGT

-525 QGEDG
+525 KGEDG
-530 EWIDAGDTTMKLTQ
+530 EWVDAGDTTMKLTQ

-609 LIAECNTRIDI
+609 KIAECNTRIGI
-620 LDTQIREKTVL
+620 LDDQIREKPVL
-631 EDQRQALA
+631 EEQRLKLA
-639 ADMDRLE
+639 ADMDQLE
-646 SDLSTVNTAVQAA
+646 NSLSTVNAGIQAA
-659 HEAEAARGAV
+659 HEAEAARGAIK
-669 RDAIDRG
+669 DSIDRAEARAATIG
-676 ETRLRGIRDQITTKE
+676 KQVAEKCNALNTINQQI
-691 GNLRTLRQETA
+691 A
-702 IAEGAAARLEDA
+702 IAEAGAVQLEFA
-714 RSAAR
+714 RSAAQQ
-719 RLSSVRVQ
+719 LSVVRIQ
-727 LDLYA
+727 LDLHA
-732 GYDDRYAENRKA
+732 GADDRYSENRRA
-744 AADAMTELTAI
+744 ASEAQTDADKLRRHIAECEREIDGYNTVLCNAD
-755 RSQIRACE
+755 SIRAKHARLQ
-763 TEISRYDA
+763 EI
-771 ILANACD
+771 N
-778 IQNRYL
+778 
-784 RLNEIRTQKA
+784 TQKA
-794 AVADE
+794 KTAE
-799 IRLYAEAQEVVSEL
+799 TISQYAEAQEVVTEL
-813 IFERDMAASQWT
+813 TFERDMVQNRWNTQISQIEA
-825 TKMNNLRG
+825 
-833 DISRAEAEASRLQS
+833 DIERAEKNAAMLKS
-847 SGCPVPGNASCKFLA
+847 SGCPIPGGASCKFLSTATA
-862 AASKAANQ
+862 AVGLLPVLRKKLEEAKANAQ
-870 LPFMKNQMDELKA
+870 QQYDENTERIEKA
-883 AALKKHNEMEKRIAQ
+883 K
-898 AQAASILTGPNPN
+898 STPILTGPNPHTLMS
-911 DKLAALTRE
+911 DLSKESLSLKGIETTY
-920 EQSLAGATA
+920 EQLG
-929 DYEKLSRA
+929 RA
-937 EERKAAAERQKAD
+937 EERRAAALRTLED
-950 LQQRLSAV
+950 LKQRLTDALA
-958 SDRLDQLNAKVSS
+958 RIDQLNSKVAD
-971 LLESKKRLEDARQ
+971 LMENKNRLEAARKAEKALKA
-984 TADALKPLADM
+984 TADT
-995 LPQYEAD
+995 LPQCEAD
-1002 AAKISGLASQIDAIQ
+1002 AAKIDSLKAQKAAMETDIGYLIQ
-1017 QDITAL
+1017 QKDEAMAEVREL
-1023 NVQREECEVEIAD
+1023 NG
-1036 LKTKLAK
+1036 KLDDTYT
-1043 SFTTNLDSLIS
+1043 SNLDALTASRRYITNDIS
-1054 KRKQITEEITSISSR
+1054 TTSAKQGE
-1069 QGAIA
+1069 IA

-1079 IEAAEEQAAQL
+1079 IEAAEAQAADL
-1090 RREKDEYAGVL
+1090 RKEKDGYASAL
-1101 SDYQTLVKAFGL
+1101 TDYMTLVKAFGL

-1168 HTLAGGNRP
+1168 HTISGGNRP

-1237 RNPNM
+1237 RNPDM

-1260 ITVKGGENGSSV
+1260 ITVTGGENGSTV

>member
-1 MSFKILHTGDIH
+1 MSFKVLHTGDVH
-13 LGDLAG
+13 LGDLSG
-19 PSKDGKNL
+19 PTKDGENL
-27 RRMDTLA
+27 RRLDTLR
-34 CMDAIVLH
+34 CMSDIVQK
-42 AQTEVPDITVIAGD
+42 AEIVTPDITVIAGD

-68 LEDVNDAISRFLRPL
+68 LDDVNDAISGFLRPL

-113 DLKNLHIYTHPI
+113 DLKNLHIYTQPT
-125 VDTIT
+125 VDTIST
-130 VPAGPIQILAI
+130 PAGSIQILAV
-141 PGFDKGRLRTF
+141 PGFDRGRLRTF

-165 TVLVNQ
+165 TALVNQ
-171 LVLGLSR
+171 LVLGLAT
-178 QLDPNI
+178 QLDPNL

-217 IDAANVSLACF
+217 IDGANVSLACF
-228 GHIHRPQK
+228 GHIHNPQK
-236 LLSNTPAYYC
+236 LLCNTPAYYC
-246 GSPNQLTFNDEGIE
+246 GSPNQLTFNDEGIQ
-260 HGFWMHTIHGTP
+260 HGFWIHTI
-272 VLIPGENPPIP
+272 
-283 HVESDFVGTPER
+283 SDDSVTSTFHGTPER
-295 KHYTLRM
+295 KHYTLRL
-302 NSQEITDF
+302 NAQEITDF
-310 LCNGK
+310 LNSGK
-315 AFFPWEL
+315 ALFPIEV
-322 KDAIVR
+322 KGAVVR
-328 IRYNCSAEQDKA
+328 VRYNCSAEQDKA
-340 LNRAELQKAVL
+340 LNRAELQKAIM

-356 HVAEILPEE
+356 YVAEILPEE
-365 VITLDAVD
+365 IVALDAVD
-373 QLTEHDGPPEAL
+373 QLTEHDGPAEAL
-385 ERWLDLNEVPYDTN
+385 ERWLDLNEVPFETST
-399 VRLQELARPIL
+399 RLQELARPIL
-410 ARADDGRNANQH
+410 AKADDGRNSSKH
-422 TGAFVPVCI
+422 TGAFVPISI

-494 SVTFCFEVGGT
+494 SITFCFEVGGT

-525 QGEDG
+525 KGEDG
-530 EWIDAGDTTMKLTQ
+530 EWVDAGDTTMKLTQ

-609 LIAECNTRIDI
+609 KIAECNTRIGI
-620 LDTQIREKTVL
+620 LDDQIREKPVL
-631 EDQRQALA
+631 EEQRLKLA
-639 ADMDRLE
+639 ADMDQLE
-646 SDLSTVNTAVQAA
+646 NSLSTVNAGIQAA
-659 HEAEAARGAV
+659 HEAEAARGAIK
-669 RDAIDRG
+669 DSIDRAEARAATIG
-676 ETRLRGIRDQITTKE
+676 KQVAEKCNALNTINQQI
-691 GNLRTLRQETA
+691 A
-702 IAEGAAARLEDA
+702 IAEAGAVQLEFA
-714 RSAAR
+714 RSAAQQ
-719 RLSSVRVQ
+719 LSVVRIQ
-727 LDLYA
+727 LDLHA
-732 GYDDRYAENRKA
+732 GADDRYNENRRA
-744 AADAMTELTAI
+744 ASEAQTDADKLRRHIAECEREIDGYNTVLCNAD
-755 RSQIRACE
+755 SIRAKHARLQ
-763 TEISRYDA
+763 EI
-771 ILANACD
+771 N
-778 IQNRYL
+778 
-784 RLNEIRTQKA
+784 TQKA
-794 AVADE
+794 KTAE
-799 IRLYAEAQEVVSEL
+799 TISQYAEAQEVVTEL
-813 IFERDMAASQWT
+813 TFERDMVQNRWNTQISQIEA
-825 TKMNNLRG
+825 
-833 DISRAEAEASRLQS
+833 DIERAEKNAAMLKS
-847 SGCPVPGNASCKFLA
+847 SGCPIPGGASCKFLSTATA
-862 AASKAANQ
+862 AVGLLPVLRKKLEEAKANAQ
-870 LPFMKNQMDELKA
+870 QQYDENTERIEKA
-883 AALKKHNEMEKRIAQ
+883 KST
-898 AQAASILTGPNPN
+898 SILTGPNPHTLMS
-911 DKLAALTRE
+911 DLSKE
-920 EQSLAGATA
+920 SLSLKGIETT
-929 DYEKLSRA
+929 YERLGRA
-937 EERKAAAERQKAD
+937 EERLAAALRTLDD
-950 LQQRLSAV
+950 LKQRLTDALA
-958 SDRLDQLNAKVSS
+958 RIEQLNSKVAE
-971 LLESKKRLEDARQ
+971 LMENKNRLEAARKAEKTLKA
-984 TADALKPLADM
+984 TADT
-995 LPQYEAD
+995 LPQCEAD
-1002 AAKISGLASQIDAIQ
+1002 AAKIDSLKAQKAAMETDIGYLIQ
-1017 QDITAL
+1017 QKDEAMAEVREL
-1023 NVQREECEVEIAD
+1023 NG
-1036 LKTKLAK
+1036 KLDDTYT
-1043 SFTTNLDSLIS
+1043 SNLDALTASRRYITNDIS
-1054 KRKQITEEITSISSR
+1054 TTSAKQGE
-1069 QGAIA
+1069 IA

-1079 IEAAEEQAAQL
+1079 IEAAEAQAADL
-1090 RREKDEYAGVL
+1090 RKEKDGYASAL
-1101 SDYQTLVKAFGL
+1101 TDYQTLVKAFGL

-1168 HTLAGGNRP
+1168 HTISGGNRP

-1237 RNPNM
+1237 RNPDM

-1260 ITVKGGENGSSV
+1260 ITVTGGENGSTV